1 MWNETN
7 LLWAVPCMETP
18 NGFFK
23 FLGRYVLYTFQ
34 LAFWLFFS
42 CKQLI
47 TWNTWNFTFLK
58 TYPKTLRKPSPHC
71 SANTFMVE
79 WKMIALYWPEQLAF
93 LILISDDNS
102 RGLKRAA
109 YNFHLVLSRWKPD
122 VTNHY
127 QFINAVYLVS
137 CFVF

>member
-18 NGFFK
+18 NGFSK

-58 TYPKTLRKPSPHC
+58 TYPNTLRLHIVQQTRSWSSEKWLHNIGQSR
-71 SANTFMVE
+71 
-79 WKMIALYWPEQLAF
+79 LAF
-93 LILISDDNS
+93 LILILDDNS
-102 RGLKRAA
+102 GSLKRAA